1 MSVGQP
7 VLLGAA
13 PRASAI
19 RVLQFLTLF
28 AVGGTERQVMNL
40 ALGIDSSRF
49 DVHFACLKR
58 WGDFLED
65 VEAKGSPLAEYPIP
79 RLYGVQALRRQLEF
93 ARALRRDGIDIVHT
107 YGFYPNVFA
116 VAAAR
121 LARVPVIVA
130 SIRENG
136 DLLTP
141 AQRRVQRLSCRLADA
156 IIVNA
161 ESVKRRIVSDG
172 YDAERITVIRNGIDL
187 ARFRGRRDSGRLR
200 RELSVPAQAP
210 LVAVFARLVPAK
222 GIEYFLQA
230 AAGVAQRFPEARF
243 VVVGESRVVRDGVI
257 VESPYKRELVQY
269 ASRLG
274 LNGRVLFTGFRMD
287 IPEVLPDVTLSVL
300 PSLSEGLPNSVLE
313 SMAAGVPV
321 VATGVGGTPEAVQDG
336 VSGLLV
342 PPSDAVALERAI
354 CSLLEDRALAARLG
368 RAAEQRVSEHF
379 SNEQMVR
386 RTERFY
392 LSLLTKTRR
401 QRRPAAE
408 AWEGTA

>member
-1 MSVGQP
+1 MSVGEP
-7 VLLGAA
+7 VLVGPW
-13 PRASAI
+13 PRARAV

-58 WGDFLED
+58 WGDFLKD
-65 VEAKGSPLAEYPIP
+65 VEAKGSPLAEYRIP
-79 RLYGVQALRRQLEF
+79 RLYGVQTLRRQLEF

-141 AQRRVQRLSCRLADA
+141 AQRRVQRLSCRVADA

-161 ESVKRRIVSDG
+161 ESVKQRIVSDG
-172 YDAERITVIRNGIDL
+172 YDPERITVIRNGIDL
-187 ARFRGRRDSGRLR
+187 ARFGGRDSGRLR
-200 RELSVPAQAP
+200 RELSVSAQSP

-230 AAGVAQRFPEARF
+230 AAGVARRFPEARF

-257 VESPYKRELVQY
+257 VESPYKGELVQY
-269 ASRLG
+269 ARRLG
-274 LNGRVLFTGFRMD
+274 LAGRVMFTGFRMD
-287 IPEVLPDVTLSVL
+287 IPEVLPEVAVSVL
-300 PSLSEGLPNSVLE
+300 PSLSEGLSNSVLE

-321 VATGVGGTPEAVQDG
+321 VATAVGGTSEAVQDG

-342 PPSDAVALERAI
+342 PPTDAVALEHAI
-354 CSLLEDRALAARLG
+354 CALLEDEALAARLG
-368 RAAEQRVSEHF
+368 RAALKRVSEHF

-392 LSLLTKTRR
+392 LSLLARTRR